1 MAAAK
6 KVGQNEGRQNGVYE
20 QAASAIRSFSL
31 ATAENSV
38 YTSSTG
44 AFPIRCSALAG

>member
-6 KVGQNEGRQNGVYE
+6 KVSGDEGRQNGVYE

-31 ATAENSV
+31 AAPENSI

-44 AFPIRCSALAG
+44 GFPFHCSALAG